1 MASRPRLPFN
11 PRSVHA
17 QETRTLATPSPS
29 PFAALPG
36 VDAVLSA
43 PELAPLLEDWG
54 RALVG
59 EAVREI
65 LDALRGEIAAGHAPA
80 VDVAAVAE
88 RTGALLSERP
98 GRGPRPVLNL
108 TGTVIHTNLGRAP
121 LPEAARRALLAA
133 AGASDV
139 EFDLPNGRRG
149 ERDDH
154 VEALLCALT
163 GAEAAT
169 VVNNCAAA
177 VLLVLNTF
185 ALGREVPVSR
195 GELVEIGGAFR
206 MPEVM
211 SRAGARLVEVGTT
224 NRTHPRDY
232 EAAIGPDTGLVMK
245 VHPSNYEVAGFT
257 REVDVAELAAITRA
271 KGVPLAWDLGSGA
284 LVDATRFGLPRELL
298 PQDGLRAGVD
308 LVMFSGDK
316 LLGGPQCGIVVG
328 RRELVAQLRANPMKR
343 ALRVDKLVLGALAAT
358 LRLWADPERAA
369 KEVPALS
376 LLLRPEAEVRAVAE
390 AAAAELAPV
399 LGEAWRV
406 RIASVSSQ
414 IGSGAQ
420 PVERLPS
427 AALELARSDGS
438 EGALVE
444 LADRLRTAP
453 VPVIG
458 RIRDGALLLDCR
470 TLLDPAALL
479 EQFRHVALP

>member
-1 MASRPRLPFN
+1 MAMTQVNGFRAAGYRIRPAARSTGAGDVHEARAAEGGIPRATAVQSRALP
-11 PRSVHA
+11 A
-17 QETRTLATPSPS
+17 AEARTLAAPGTSPGTS
-29 PFAALPG
+29 LFARLPG

-43 PELAPLLEDWG
+43 AETAPLLEGWG
-54 RALVG
+54 RALV
-59 EAVREI
+59 ADSVREA
-65 LDALRGEIAAGHAPA
+65 LDALRGEIAAGSAPS
-80 VDVAAVAE
+80 VDVAAVVA
-88 RTGALLSERP
+88 RVRDLLDARG

-121 LPEAARRALLAA
+121 LAEAARRALLAA

-139 EFDLPNGRRG
+139 EFDLRSGRRG

-257 REVDVAELAAITRA
+257 REVDVAEL
-271 KGVPLAWDLGSGA
+271 
-284 LVDATRFGLPRELL
+284 
-298 PQDGLRAGVD
+298 
-308 LVMFSGDK
+308 
-316 LLGGPQCGIVVG
+316 
-328 RRELVAQLRANPMKR
+328 
-343 ALRVDKLVLGALAAT
+343 
-358 LRLWADPERAA
+358 
-369 KEVPALS
+369 
-376 LLLRPEAEVRAVAE
+376 
-390 AAAAELAPV
+390 
-399 LGEAWRV
+399 
-406 RIASVSSQ
+406 
-414 IGSGAQ
+414 
-420 PVERLPS
+420 
-427 AALELARSDGS
+427 
-438 EGALVE
+438 
-444 LADRLRTAP
+444 
-453 VPVIG
+453 
-458 RIRDGALLLDCR
+458 
-470 TLLDPAALL
+470 
-479 EQFRHVALP
+479 